1 MRIYIYLR
9 HYNHLQILEMTGAG
23 MKGQNIFFIRG
34 AEKKEERNE

>member
-1 MRIYIYLR
+1 M
-9 HYNHLQILEMTGAG
+9 MGAG